1 MLLRNFVQRRDWI
14 FSEVI
19 IFTIFTDGMGMFKS
33 IRSKLIAIMTLILLL
48 TAMVIIY
55 ITHRDVGREILHS
68 EQQNVENIMDM
79 VFLNIQGVYR
89 GLISDRV
96 SSIEQSK
103 SHLKRNAKIALSG
116 LDFYFPDPELTD
128 RQAENSRKRKLID
141 WISRLEMD
149 TVGFFAA
156 DDNDRVVFDP
166 GDSFVDMNLRD
177 VKDIKNQPLS
187 NVVNRPGAS
196 YDQFAVF
203 SSGKSGAQKGTEKLA
218 YLVAVPRWDWV
229 LGVFVDISHIRDAEE
244 NKLQALTRELA
255 DQLQDVR
262 IAGSGS
268 IFIFDGGEA
277 YIIPPAGIEDTNALK
292 SDFSALVRAGAENKQ
307 ARVRVDGDEMIA
319 YTRFF
324 RPLNWHL
331 SILIPES
338 AIQAPA
344 RSLVQRQSLFIAGI
358 LFLGMLIAVFF
369 VRHISRPLGI
379 LAAHARGLARNDLTS
394 DGFDSGP
401 LSELTEQNRDEVGAL
416 AESFLFMQKELRENV
431 RRLLESTRANE
442 RIESELLIA
451 RNIQMNFLSREH
463 PPFPERRDFD
473 IFAVL
478 EPAQHVGG
486 DLYDYFLIDEN
497 HLFVSAG
504 DVSDKG
510 VPAALFMAVTKTLM
524 KAVTEQGH
532 EPSEI
537 LARVNN
543 ELCRGN
549 DACMFVTLFCAILN
563 LNSGKLHYSNAGHN
577 PPLFQKS
584 GQKAEWLDLPPGMVL
599 GGMEHSVYQTWHLDM
614 APCDKLLIYT
624 DGVTEAMNP
633 YQALYS
639 DERLRRE
646 VRARASA
653 DPENLVKGILETVN
667 TFSEGAAQSDDI
679 TMVGL
684 LYKGQ

>member
-1 MLLRNFVQRRDWI
+1 MF
-14 FSEVI
+14 FYETI
-19 IFTIFTDGMGMFKS
+19 IFPNGMDMFKS
-33 IRSKLIAIMTLILLL
+33 IRSKLIAIMALILLL
-48 TAMVIIY
+48 TAVVIIY

-96 SSIEQSK
+96 GSIEQSK
-103 SHLKRNAKIALSG
+103 AHLKRNAEIALSG
-116 LDFYFPDPELTD
+116 LDFYFPDPALTD
-128 RQAENSRKRKLID
+128 REAQNSRKLNFID
-141 WISRLEMD
+141 WISRLEMES
-149 TVGFFAA
+149 VSFFAA
-156 DDNDRVVFDP
+156 DDNHRVVFDP
-166 GDSFVDMNLRD
+166 GDNFVDKNLRD

-196 YDQFAVF
+196 YEQFAVF
-203 SSGKSGAQKGTEKLA
+203 SSGKSGAQEGDEKLA
-218 YLVAVPRWDWV
+218 YLKAIPRWDWV
-229 LGVFVDISHIRDAEE
+229 LGVFVDISHIRDEE
-244 NKLQALTRELA
+244 KNKLQELTRGLA
-255 DQLQDVR
+255 DQLEDVR

-268 IFIFDGGEA
+268 IFIFDADEA
-277 YIIPPAGIEDTNALK
+277 YIVPPAGIEDTDALK
-292 SDFSALVRAGAENKQ
+292 NDFSELVREEAENKQ
-307 ARVRVDGDEMIA
+307 SRIRVDGDEMIA

-324 RPLNWHL
+324 RPLNWYL
-331 SILIPES
+331 SALIPES

-344 RSLVQRQSLFIAGI
+344 RRLVQRQSLFIGGI
-358 LFLGMLIAVFF
+358 LFLGMLIAIFF

-394 DGFDSGP
+394 DEFDFGP

-431 RRLLESTRANE
+431 RRLLASTRANE

-451 RNIQMNFLSREH
+451 RNIQMNFLSRQY

-473 IFAVL
+473 IYAML
-478 EPAQHVGG
+478 EPARHVGG
-486 DLYDYFLIDEN
+486 DLYDFFLIDEN

-524 KAVTEQGH
+524 KAVTEQGY
-532 EPSEI
+532 EPSRI

-549 DACMFVTLFCAILN
+549 DSCMFVTLFCAILN
-563 LNSGKLHYSNAGHN
+563 LESGKLHYSNAGHN

-584 GQKAEWLDLPPGMVL
+584 GREAEWLNLPPGMVL
-599 GGMEHSVYQTWHLDM
+599 GGMEDAVYQTWHLDM
-614 APCDKLLIYT
+614 APGDKLLIYT

-633 YQALYS
+633 HQALYS

-653 DPENLVKGILETVN
+653 GPEKLVTGILETVN
-667 TFSEGAAQSDDI
+667 TFSEGAPQSDDI

-684 LYKGQ
+684 LYNGQTTKK